1 VLSTIISRACVMF
14 SVAALLA
21 LFGCDQQKIEK
32 LEEGVSTEADVRAQ
46 FGVPEKTWDGAG
58 GTRIL
63 EFNRQP
69 EGSTNYMISIAPDGK
84 MSALRQV
91 LTVQNFE
98 KIIPGMMMEDVRKML
113 GKPGKVSTYA
123 MKPGETH
130 YDWRFVQPVN
140 QTKIFT
146 VIFNA
151 DWRVQST
158 TITDDPRQ
166 QGQ

>member
-1 VLSTIISRACVMF
+1 MVIKRIARGWVMVSLLGFLS
-14 SVAALLA
+14 

-46 FGVPEKTWDGAG
+46 FGVPEKTWDGVG

-69 EGSTNYMISIAPDGK
+69 EGSTNYMISIGPDGK

-91 LTVQNFE
+91 LTPQNFD
-98 KIIPGMMMEDVRKML
+98 KVIPGMMMEDVRKML

-123 MKPGETH
+123 LKPGETH
-130 YDWRFVQPVN
+130 YDWRFVQAPN
-140 QTKIFT
+140 QSKIFT

-158 TITDDPRQ
+158 TVTDDPRNE
-166 QGQ
+166 GR